1 MREMIVHKL
10 DVVNLIPN
18 TCNKFTHSPGAVL
31 RGVKIVVYDTSIQF
45 NTGSLNCPTGTI
57 LF

>member
-1 MREMIVHKL
+1 MCEMIVHTL
-10 DVVNLIPN
+10 DVENLIPN

-45 NTGSLNCPTGTI
+45 NKGSLS
-57 LF
+57 